1 MEKTLKNTLKKTREE
16 LCDELN
22 TQYHCCVSF
31 SSIFQKKDM
40 LSFLCW
46 DDLCWDDLCWDEK
59 KNIDHINID
68 HVNITNEH
76 Q

>member
-46 DDLCWDDLCWDEK
+46 DDLYWDEK

-68 HVNITNEH
+68 NSNTINNILIDK
-76 Q
+76 